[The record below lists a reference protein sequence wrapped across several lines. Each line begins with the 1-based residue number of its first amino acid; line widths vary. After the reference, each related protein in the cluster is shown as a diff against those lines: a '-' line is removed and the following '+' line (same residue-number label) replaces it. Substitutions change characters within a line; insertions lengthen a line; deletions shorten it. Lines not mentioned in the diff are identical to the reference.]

1 VRPTLLITKRL
12 FPETVAFLQQHAE
25 VDYEST
31 ADGLTS
37 PELIARASGKQALI
51 SQFTDPLPR
60 DVIARL
66 NGLGIIAHVGVGYD
80 NIDVQAATDHGILV
94 TNTPGV
100 LNDTT
105 ADFAFALLMAAARR
119 VVEADAFVRSGQWKK
134 WSLDMLAGMDIHH
147 RTLGIIGMGRIG
159 QEMARRGRGFSMRV
173 LYNNR
178 SRLPVEKEQE
188 LNACWVSKEQ
198 LLRESD
204 YVSLH
209 CPLNDTTRHLMK
221 EEDFRL
227 MKPTAIFVNTARGPV
242 VDEEAL
248 VKALEERWIAGA
260 GLDVFEREP
269 TVHEGLLKCE
279 RAVLA
284 PHISSS
290 SVETRTK
297 MTMMAAENAL
307 AAVAGERPP
316 NLLNPAVWD
325 SWAFRQAAGG

>member
-1 VRPTLLITKRL
+1 MPPTILITKKI
-12 FPETVAFLQQHAE
+12 FPSTVEFLRQRAE
-25 VDYEST
+25 IDYEAT

-37 PELIARASGKQALI
+37 PQLVERARGKRVII

-60 DVIARL
+60 DVIAQL
-66 NGLGIIAHVGVGYD
+66 KGLGMIAHVGVGFD
-80 NIDVQAATDHGILV
+80 NIDLQAATEHGILV
-94 TNTPGV
+94 SNTPGI

-105 ADFAFALLMAAARR
+105 ADFAFSLLMAAARR

-178 SRLPVEKEQE
+178 SRLPAEKEQE
-188 LNACWVSKEQ
+188 LNAAWVSKEQ

-204 YVSLH
+204 FVSLH
-209 CPLNDTTRHLMK
+209 CPLNESTRHLMK

-242 VDEEAL
+242 VDEAAL
-248 VKALEERWIAGA
+248 VKALEERWIVGA

-290 SVETRTK
+290 SVETRTR
-297 MTMMAAENAL
+297 MTVMAAENAL
-307 AAVAGERPP
+307 AAVAGQRPP
-316 NLLNPAVWD
+316 NLLNPALWD
-325 SWAFRQAAGG
+325 SWAFRQAAAE

>member
-1 VRPTLLITKRL
+1 MPPTILITKKI
-12 FPETVAFLQQHAE
+12 FPSTVEFLQQRTE
-25 VDYEST
+25 IDYEST

-37 PELIARASGKQALI
+37 PQLIERARGKRVII

-60 DVIARL
+60 EVITHL
-66 NGLGIIAHVGVGYD
+66 KGLGMIAHVGVGFD
-80 NIDVQAATDHGILV
+80 NIDLQAATEHGILV
-94 TNTPGV
+94 SNTPGI

-178 SRLPVEKEQE
+178 TRLSAEKEQE
-188 LNACWVSKEQ
+188 LNAAWVSKEQ
-198 LLRESD
+198 LLREAD

-209 CPLNDTTRHLMK
+209 CPLNDATRHLIK

-242 VDEEAL
+242 VDEAAL

-297 MTMMAAENAL
+297 MTVMAAENAL
-307 AAVAGERPP
+307 AAVAGTCPP

-325 SWAFRQAAGG
+325 SWAFRPAAAG

>member
-1 VRPTLLITKRL
+1 MPPTVLITKRI
-12 FPETVAFLQQHAE
+12 FPSTAAFLKEHTE
-25 VDYEST
+25 IDYEDT

-37 PELIARASGKQALI
+37 PQLIARARGKRVII

-60 DVIARL
+60 DVIAQL
-66 NGLGIIAHVGVGYD
+66 QGLGMIAHIGVGFD
-80 NIDVQAATDHGILV
+80 NIDLQAATENGILV
-94 TNTPGV
+94 SNTPGI

-119 VVEADAFVRSGQWKK
+119 VAEADTFVRSGQWKK
-134 WSLDMLAGMDIHH
+134 WSLDLLAGMDLHH

-159 QEMARRGRGFSMRV
+159 QEVARRGQGFSMRV

-178 SRLPVEKEQE
+178 TQLPPEKEEE
-188 LNACWVSKEQ
+188 LNATWVSKEQ

-204 YVSLH
+204 FVSLH
-209 CPLNDTTRHLMK
+209 CPLNESTRHLIQ
-221 EEDFRL
+221 EADFRM

-248 VKALEERWIAGA
+248 VKALDERWIAGA

-269 TVHEGLLKCE
+269 TVHPALLASQ

-297 MTMMAAENAL
+297 MTRMAAENAL
-307 AAVAGERPP
+307 AAVAGKRPP
-316 NLLNPAVWD
+316 NLLNPALWD
-325 SWAFRQAAGG
+325 SWAYRQAAAK